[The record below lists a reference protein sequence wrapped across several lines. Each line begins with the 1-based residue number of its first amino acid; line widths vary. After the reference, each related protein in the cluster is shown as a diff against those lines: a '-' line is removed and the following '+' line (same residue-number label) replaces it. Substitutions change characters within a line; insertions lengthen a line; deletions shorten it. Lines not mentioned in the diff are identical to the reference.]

1 MTEVSGAATPGRR
14 RRRSPSPEERQRDP
28 ERTKA
33 QILDAAVDV
42 FSAKGFA
49 GARVAEIAKRAGVNQ
64 QLITYYFGG
73 KEGLYREI
81 GRRWRDHEQQAHSD
95 DVPLAEAV
103 KRYVVDAADPRRG
116 GKLLAW
122 QGLADTGT
130 DTDDPD
136 ATERTARLQQEIA
149 ALRRQQQAG
158 ELDPELDPAAL
169 LLIAMSAGTALLVYP
184 QLARGLFN
192 THDVRDPELVEHYA
206 DQLAKVI
213 SKLSGASANPTT

>member
-1 MTEVSGAATPGRR
+1 MPGRR
-14 RRRSPSPEERQRDP
+14 QRRSPAPEERQRDP

-33 QILDAAVDV
+33 QILDAAIDV

-49 GARVAEIAKRAGVNQ
+49 GARVAEIAKQAGVNQ

-73 KEGLYREI
+73 KDGLYREL
-81 GRRWRDHEQQAHSD
+81 GRRWRDHEQQAHAD
-95 DVPLAEAV
+95 DTPLAESV
-103 KRYVVDAADPRRG
+103 RRYVVDAADPRRG

-130 DTDDPD
+130 DSDADDPD

-149 ALRRQQQAG
+149 ALRRQQAAG
-158 ELDPELDPAAL
+158 ELDPELDPAAV
-169 LLIAMSAGTALLVYP
+169 LLIAMGAGTALLVYP
-184 QLARGLFN
+184 QIARGLFN
-192 THDVRDPELVEHYA
+192 TDDVRDPKLVAHYA

-213 SKLSGASANPTT
+213 GKLSAGSADL